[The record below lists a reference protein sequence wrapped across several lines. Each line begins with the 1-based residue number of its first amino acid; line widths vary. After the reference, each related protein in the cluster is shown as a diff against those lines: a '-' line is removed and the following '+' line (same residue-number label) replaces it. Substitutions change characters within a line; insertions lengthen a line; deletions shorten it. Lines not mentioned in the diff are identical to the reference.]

1 MQRNGGSSRFDMDT
15 LPPPSADGSR
25 SPARRMTPRRRL
37 IVCLLVPI
45 ACIVAFVVVSISRV
59 ESRFIYTRWFD
70 DRRFGIEYSSEVSG
84 DGTAN
89 RILNTSFYYPPAL
102 IVGIKQFRTP
112 DSRTPTFR
120 MVSNRQNTLHCVFD
134 TLGWGYLAIVDT
146 STENCPFFCT
156 SGTSHSAPD
165 TLQWRSKFD
174 ELLKIHPS
182 IPYVNAFD
190 GAVSDVEQDVGEH
203 LYVL

>member
-1 MQRNGGSSRFDMDT
+1 MKNAEPSVGRGAADRVVCEVNVDWRRPGQRQ
-15 LPPPSADGSR
+15 R

-174 ELLKIHPS
+174 ELLKILS
-182 IPYVNAFD
+182 GLRWRMRA
-190 GAVSDVEQDVGEH
+190 
-203 LYVL
+203 